1 MIGFMSLFGPNR
13 PFYSVYVPAL
23 AARSCVIGEIII
35 LGFFV
40 FFFSIIISASIYDDV
55 EFTADQ
61 VSSGRGRGGL
71 LKNNKATACMC
82 QTQS

>member
-1 MIGFMSLFGPNR
+1 MSLFGPNR

-35 LGFFV
+35 LCFFFC
-40 FFFSIIISASIYDDV
+40 FFFSIIISVSISNDV

-61 VSSGRGRGGL
+61 ASSGRGRGGL
-71 LKNNKATACMC
+71 LISNKATACMC
-82 QTQS
+82 QTTVCM